1 MEKTM
6 DFGLKGKVA
15 LVTGTASQVGMGK
28 AICLTLAKEGCDII
42 SADIDLEGAKK
53 TADAVKAQGGKAI
66 ALKVNIA
73 KPAEVEEMVKAAV
86 KEYKKIDILVNTAGL
101 IAALGTP
108 FIDSKQESWEKDM
121 AVNLYGAMNCA
132 KSVLPGMVARQYG
145 KIINFSSVA
154 AKVGGLGSY
163 SAAKAGIS
171 SITRGLATEFGPSGI
186 NINAIAPGVVAT
198 NLFAAIGAGADESY
212 KALAARTPMRRV
224 QSVDDMAKAV
234 AFLASDI
241 SKNITGQT
249 IQIDG
254 GQVL

>member
-1 MEKTM
+1 M

-86 KEYKKIDILVNTAGL
+86 KEFKKIDILVNTAGL

-108 FIDSKQESWEKDM
+108 FLDSKQESWEKDM

-132 KSVLPGMVARQYG
+132 KAVLPGMVARQYG

-154 AKVGGLGSY
+154 AKVGALSSY
-163 SAAKAGIS
+163 SAAKAGVV

-186 NINAIAPGVVAT
+186 NINAIAPGIVST
-198 NLFAAIGAGADESY
+198 NLFAAIGAGAEESY
-212 KALAARTPMRRV
+212 KVLAAHTPMRRV
-224 QSVDDMAKAV
+224 QTVEDMANAV